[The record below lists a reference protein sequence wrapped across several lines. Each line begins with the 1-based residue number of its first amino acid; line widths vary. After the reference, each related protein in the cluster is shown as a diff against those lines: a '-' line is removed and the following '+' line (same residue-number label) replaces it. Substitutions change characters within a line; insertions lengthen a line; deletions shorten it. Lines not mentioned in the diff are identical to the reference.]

1 MFKFSDIKVGDILI
15 ANNTN
20 GSEYKVLEVERQEDA
35 YYFYI
40 ENLQSKVRSRLRI
53 REGNEARADIA
64 KIIHA

>member
-1 MFKFSDIKVGDILI
+1 MFKFSDIKLGDILI

-40 ENLQSKVRSRLRI
+40 ENLQTKVRSRLKI
-53 REGNEARADIA
+53 REGNEAKFGLA
-64 KIIHA
+64 KIVHA

>member
-15 ANNTN
+15 ADNTD
-20 GSEYKVLEVERQEDA
+20 GSEYKVLEAERREDA

-53 REGNEARADIA
+53 REGNEAKAGIA

>member
-20 GSEYKVLEVERQEDA
+20 GSEYKVLETERQGDA
-35 YYFYI
+35 YLFYI
-40 ENLQSKVRSRLRI
+40 ESLQSRRRTLYRMH
-53 REGNEARADIA
+53 EGSEDKFGLA